1 MLKNLLCALLLCS
14 VPQTHAGDFDNYE
27 ELQALIASL
36 ERDGVYPEGELAAM
50 FSTVKRQPKVVDAIG
65 RPAEKTKEWKD
76 YKQQFLSA
84 ERINKGLD
92 FWQRYNKALTLAS
105 EQYGVPPEIIVA
117 IIGVETKYGTSKGG
131 FKIIEAL
138 SSLAFDYPPRAPFF
152 RKELKTF
159 LQLAKEQGLNPI
171 ETYGSYA
178 GAMGYPQFMPS
189 SWRNLAVDFDADGKI
204 DLLNDPI
211 DAIGSVANY
220 FKANGWQNNAP
231 ITARARIISDNYDD
245 AANNK
250 DLKALST
257 LPELAGKGLAAR
269 EGKWD
274 AATPVNA
281 IRLQGDNGAEFWL
294 AFNNFYVITS
304 YNRSL
309 LYAMAVYQLSEAIKE
324 QHNQLKIGEDTFPA
338 PAPADGAPAT
348 LTPAP
353 AP

>member
-1 MLKNLLCALLLCS
+1 MLKKFCAIALTMSCLT
-14 VPQTHAGDFDNYE
+14 QAQAGDFDNYE

-36 ERDGVYPEGELAAM
+36 ERDGVYPEGELAAL
-50 FSTVKRQPKVVDAIG
+50 FSTVTRQTKVLNAIS

-76 YKQQFLSA
+76 YKQGFLST
-84 ERINKGLD
+84 ERINQGLA

-105 EQYGVPPEIIVA
+105 SQYGVPPEIIVA
-117 IIGVETKYGTSKGG
+117 IIGVETRYGAGKGS
-131 FKIIEAL
+131 FKVIDAL

-152 RKELKTF
+152 RKELRTF
-159 LQLAKEQGLNPI
+159 LQLAKEQGLNPV

-204 DLLNDPI
+204 DLLNNPI

-220 FKANGWQNNAP
+220 FKANGWQKGAP
-231 ITARARIISDNYDD
+231 VITRARISHDNYDEVT
-245 AANNK
+245 NNK
-250 DLKALST
+250 DLKPIST
-257 LPELAGKGLAAR
+257 IAELTSKGLAAR
-269 EGKWD
+269 NGTWD
-274 AATPVNA
+274 ATLPANA

-309 LYAMAVYQLSEAIKE
+309 LYAMAVFQLSETLRE
-324 QHNQLKIGEDTFPA
+324 QHNQLKIGEETFPA
-338 PAPADGAPAT
+338 NNAAP
-348 LTPAP
+348 
-353 AP
+353 